1 AASADDEDES
11 FDSQDNDHEDH
22 HSDNAAHLVGA
33 AVNRPTTTTAMPPA
47 TFGGVRKS
55 PGRGLRSPTRK
66 TGGGSTR
73 MRLGSKYQTYGRR
86 GGQIVTEHLRES
98 NADSLL
104 TTLSTAESSGPETVA
119 EVSPTDPTS
128 VRSAPPSTS
137 LMADIL
143 ASTPFKTV
151 NRYRRSFQNMFQAP
165 MKDGLLS
172 WSLPSPSVPLMDA
185 DEELKKIGIAPG
197 SPIGS
202 GQDGEGDVN
211 KANANEC
218 KESTAD
224 DATKTLAIAPKW
236 LDSSLSAFD
245 RLWDSGIDFTARAIL
260 TVSFGM
266 ARHPARW
273 LLQTASL
280 FQNPLMMVSK
290 AKVEE

>member
-1 AASADDEDES
+1 MVAASADDEDES
-11 FDSQDNDHEDH
+11 FDSQDCSGDDNDHEDH
-22 HSDNAAHLVGA
+22 HSDNA
-33 AVNRPTTTTAMPPA
+33 AVNRPTTTTAMPPT

-73 MRLGSKYQTYGRR
+73 MRLGSNT
-86 GGQIVTEHLRES
+86 LRES

-202 GQDGEGDVN
+202 GQDGEGDAN
-211 KANANEC
+211 KANADEC

-280 FQNPLMMVSK
+280 FQTPLMMVSK